1 MKIGIRISRRS
12 FSIKY
17 IMSDLS
23 VSFVFVNLLEVSCSM
38 NGKSRNR
45 GRRTYKQGYYKAQR
59 AVQVA
64 VAITSEIWRS
74 STTRRNTQE
83 IEQIFEAISFHG
95 AVHVQ
100 AHKEY
105 IIHSSASFMH
115 CFTIS
120 RPNPSEYFTIL
131 SLTFISLKKKTQE
144 Y

>member
-1 MKIGIRISRRS
+1 MQHEWKIKKQRQA
-12 FSIKY
+12 
-17 IMSDLS
+17 DLQAG
-23 VSFVFVNLLEVSCSM
+23 LLQGLE
-38 NGKSRNR
+38 
-45 GRRTYKQGYYKAQR
+45 GRPGFL
-59 AVQVA
+59 A

-131 SLTFISLKKKTQE
+131 SLTFISLKKKKKLRSTNQIYQILFKKTQFCSHIFKE
-144 Y
+144 ILFP